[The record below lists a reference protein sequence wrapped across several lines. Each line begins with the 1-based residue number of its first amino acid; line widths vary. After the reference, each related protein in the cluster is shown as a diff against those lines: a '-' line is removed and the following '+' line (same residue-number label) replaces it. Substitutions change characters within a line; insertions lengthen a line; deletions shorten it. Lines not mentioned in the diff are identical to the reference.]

1 MFKSLT
7 ASPLRKFALATVALT
22 MLAGAAPSM
31 AGGYDDE
38 DVIYADQREG
48 FMEYDRPEYDRH
60 RPLVRPAPVIEDYD
74 VIPARRIV
82 RQLRRQGYGQVQEIS
97 LRGDTYRIMA
107 VRNNGAYFKLRVDAY
122 SGEILTAKRVGWV
135 GAPVRPMP
143 RRNADPGVTIEFG
156 WGSQN

>member
-1 MFKSLT
+1 MFKSL
-7 ASPLRKFALATVALT
+7 ASSPLRKLALVTVTLSA
-22 MLAGAAPSM
+22 LAGATPAV

-38 DVIYADQREG
+38 DVIFADQQEG
-48 FMEYDRPEYDRH
+48 FVEYDRH
-60 RPLVRPAPVIEDYD
+60 RPQVRPQHVIEDYD

-135 GAPVRPMP
+135 GSPVRPYP
-143 RRNADPGVTIEFG
+143 RRNSDSGVTIEFG
-156 WGSQN
+156 WGSRY

>member
-1 MFKSLT
+1 MFKSL
-7 ASPLRKFALATVALT
+7 ASSPLRKFALVTVALSA
-22 MLAGAAPSM
+22 LAGAAPAI

-38 DVIYADQREG
+38 DVIYADQQDG
-48 FMEYDRPEYDRH
+48 GVVYDRH
-60 RPLVRPAPVIEDYD
+60 RPLVRPHPVYEDND

-122 SGEILTAKRVGWV
+122 SGQILTAKRVGWV
-135 GAPVRPMP
+135 GSPVRPYP
-143 RRNADPGVTIEFG
+143 RRHSDSGVTIEFG
-156 WGSQN
+156 WGSRY